1 MGAWVAAVQEDL
13 RVLVESSQATV
24 RANKRRREVLL
35 QYATMVSDLLI
46 PVGDALITEQVAQTF
61 GDLSLLLLL
70 GSMDADCAAGEEAE
84 EQRSA
89 QQAWVKKVLT
99 PLYHCSVAHAAT
111 VLPAVLL
118 FFLTDYGEVATG
130 MCKELLRALRE
141 KDAKVLCHLVQD
153 ALQYA
158 FTMHKKGKRVVV
170 EEAKNA
176 ECLYEHFLGVSRRLA
191 ALLGV
196 QLNYEL
202 LVALFEMM
210 RVEEL

>member
-1 MGAWVAAVQEDL
+1 MAAVQEDL

-89 QQAWVKKVLT
+89 RWPT
-99 PLYHCSVAHAAT
+99 RRRCCPRHCCS
-111 VLPAVLL
+111 
-118 FFLTDYGEVATG
+118 
-130 MCKELLRALRE
+130 
-141 KDAKVLCHLVQD
+141 
-153 ALQYA
+153 
-158 FTMHKKGKRVVV
+158 
-170 EEAKNA
+170 
-176 ECLYEHFLGVSRRLA
+176 S
-191 ALLGV
+191 
-196 QLNYEL
+196 
-202 LVALFEMM
+202 
-210 RVEEL
+210 

>member
-1 MGAWVAAVQEDL
+1 M
-13 RVLVESSQATV
+13 LVESSQATV

-111 VLPAVLL
+111 VLPAALL
-118 FFLTDYGEVATG
+118 FFLTDYGEVATAAVCLHHAQEG
-130 MCKELLRALRE
+130 QARGGGGGEERGVPVRALSGRVAAAGGATGRAAELRAAGGAVRD
-141 KDAKVLCHLVQD
+141 DAR
-153 ALQYA
+153 
-158 FTMHKKGKRVVV
+158 GRVMI
-170 EEAKNA
+170 E
-176 ECLYEHFLGVSRRLA
+176 
-191 ALLGV
+191 
-196 QLNYEL
+196 
-202 LVALFEMM
+202 
-210 RVEEL
+210 

>member
-1 MGAWVAAVQEDL
+1 MAAVQEDL

-111 VLPAVLL
+111 VLPAALL

-141 KDAKVLCHLVQD
+141 KDAKVFCHLVPGRAAVCLHHAQEGQARGGGGGEERGVPVRALSGRVAAAGGAAGRAAELRAAGGAVRDD
-153 ALQYA
+153 AR
-158 FTMHKKGKRVVV
+158 GRVMI
-170 EEAKNA
+170 E
-176 ECLYEHFLGVSRRLA
+176 
-191 ALLGV
+191 
-196 QLNYEL
+196 
-202 LVALFEMM
+202 
-210 RVEEL
+210 